1 VERYWSGTTVAPSG
15 VEDEDTAAGTTAG
28 LGGTTAR
35 QEFQQQ
41 IKSMQGNGLTDTIAP
56 LAGSTARGA
65 VMATFAPH
73 LYIGEVFFSNGLPR
87 IFLSPPL
94 KQELHLRRSLSLSLA
109 NQIPQDLVDWERGPR
124 STILSK

>member
-41 IKSMQGNGLTDTIAP
+41 IKSTQGNGLTGSTAP

-65 VMATFAPH
+65 VTATFAPR
-73 LYIGEVFFSNGLPR
+73 L
-87 IFLSPPL
+87 
-94 KQELHLRRSLSLSLA
+94 
-109 NQIPQDLVDWERGPR
+109 
-124 STILSK
+124 